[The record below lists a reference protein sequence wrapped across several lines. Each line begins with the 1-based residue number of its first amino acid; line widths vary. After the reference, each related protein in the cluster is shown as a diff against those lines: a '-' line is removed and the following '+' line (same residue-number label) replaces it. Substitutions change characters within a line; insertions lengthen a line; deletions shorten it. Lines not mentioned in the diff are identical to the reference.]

1 MKYPSFIDETLIK
14 ETISLYRKI
23 RQRDGMEAA
32 TLFKR
37 ISLVA
42 AYGNMYIDK
51 ITYREFLE
59 DAEKYFAIEE
69 ELSFIH
75 FWGLKQDADNRKYTP
90 DTFKVF
96 YVKEKTVVYAPMEEL
111 EKEIMQTLKQRPE
124 HIKTSLKDNYYQII
138 HSYETRRNK

>member
-1 MKYPSFIDETLIK
+1 MKYPTYISEMLMNETG
-14 ETISLYRKI
+14 SLYRKI

-32 TLFKR
+32 ALFKR

-42 AYGNMYIDK
+42 AYGSMYGDK
-51 ITYREFLE
+51 ITYRQFLK
-59 DAEKYFAIEE
+59 DAEEYFWGKR
-69 ELSFIH
+69 SFIH

-96 YVKEKTVVYAPMEEL
+96 YVMERTIVYAPMEEL
-111 EKEIMQTLKQRPE
+111 EKEIIQALKQRLGY
-124 HIKTSLKDNYYQII
+124 IKTSLKDDYCQII

>member
-14 ETISLYRKI
+14 KTISIYRKI

-32 TLFKR
+32 ILFKK

-42 AYGNMYIDK
+42 AYGNMYGDK
-51 ITYREFLE
+51 IAYRQFLE
-59 DAEKYFAIEE
+59 DAEEYFEK
-69 ELSFIH
+69 ELSFMH

-96 YVKEKTVVYAPMEEL
+96 YVKERTIVYAPMEEL
-111 EKEIMQTLKQRPE
+111 EKEIMQTLK
-124 HIKTSLKDNYYQII
+124 H
-138 HSYETRRNK
+138 H

>member
-32 TLFKR
+32 ILFKR

-42 AYGNMYIDK
+42 AYGDMYGDK
-51 ITYREFLE
+51 ITYRQFLE
-59 DAEKYFAIEE
+59 DAENYFEK
-69 ELSFIH
+69 ELSFMH

-96 YVKEKTVVYAPMEEL
+96 YVMERTIVYAPMEEL
-111 EKEIMQTLKQRPE
+111 EKEIMQTLKQRPG
-124 HIKTSLKDNYYQII
+124 HIRTSLKDNYYQILI
-138 HSYETRRNK
+138 DYETRRSK